1 MLKNQLKLFQGVG
14 FCHIAQ
20 RIILGRRLGD
30 LVEKELVGLGQFRT
44 EALVDDV
51 DQPGLD
57 TYDADKVFAFRF
69 ADNPPGTPKYAYN
82 VVRARF
88 NAVLLE
94 NARRAGARLIER
106 RVRLTR
112 LDGGDRVRLDE
123 DSLQAASDC
132 WEGEGPDLIVDAT
145 GRANLVG
152 RALDIPMQPGPR
164 RDVALFAHVDETE
177 LVDPGYVH
185 NDRIDRGWCW
195 RIPLPGR
202 VSLGLVVP
210 REYADGHG
218 DSPDAQYDRL
228 LRADPVLRRLAP
240 KARRLT
246 PVLRF
251 DNYQSL
257 SSRLVGENWVML
269 GDSAGFVDPVFS
281 SGLLVAMKGAYQLAQ
296 ALGEGVP
303 LARYEQAVKAHLR
316 AWFEI
321 VGYYYDGRLMTSIER
336 GREMADGLAGRLLLP
351 WVSRRIAAIV
361 IGAATT
367 DRFNLGLLRFLVDA
381 RFGLYGRDPGKYRIH

>member
-1 MLKNQLKLFQGVG
+1 M
-14 FCHIAQ
+14 
-20 RIILGRRLGD
+20 
-30 LVEKELVGLGQFRT
+30 
-44 EALVDDV
+44 
-51 DQPGLD
+51 
-57 TYDADKVFAFRF
+57 
-69 ADNPPGTPKYAYN
+69 
-82 VVRARF
+82 VRARF